1 MPKAIIVDAVRSPI
15 GRFGGSLSEFSAGDL
30 ATHVVKALIERGD
43 VPVDEVDE
51 VIFGHVIQGGS
62 AVNVARQAAVRAGLP
77 VTVCGSTINMVCASG
92 MRAID
97 IARQG
102 IMLGEGSIYIA
113 GGTESMSNAPFYV
126 KEMRWG
132 HKLGSV
138 TLMDSVMDEGL
149 RCPISG
155 MGMGMIAEGM
165 ASRTGITREE
175 MDAWALRSHQR
186 ALAAIEGGR
195 FTDEIVPI
203 GRKKDEP
210 AARDEHPR
218 ETSLEALAALKPAFT
233 KDGCVTAGNAAGIND
248 GAAAALIVEEQR
260 AQQMGWQPRATIVA
274 SAIAATEPEIMDMG
288 PVYAVRTLCAKM
300 NVEIE
305 EFDLIELNEA
315 FAVQT
320 LAGIRELGLDEE
332 KVNVNGSGVALGHPI
347 GATGAR
353 IVTTLLY
360 EMEKRD
366 LRLGLATLC
375 AAGGMG
381 MAMAIE
387 RER

>member
-30 ATHVVKALIERGD
+30 ATHVVKALIERSD
-43 VPVDEVDE
+43 VPGHEVDE

-62 AVNVARQAAVRAGLP
+62 AVNVARPAAVRAGLP

-92 MRAID
+92 MKAID
-97 IARQG
+97 MARRG

-155 MGMGMIAEGM
+155 MGMGMIAEKM

-186 ALAAIEGGR
+186 ALAAIECGR

-288 PVYAVRTLCAKM
+288 PVYAVRTLCANM

-315 FAVQT
+315 FAVQA
-320 LAGIRELGLDEE
+320 LAGIRELGFDEE